1 MTQEHFFV
9 TGALGCIGA
18 WAVKNLI
25 EDGAA
30 VTVFDLGTNKHRLEL
45 VMSADVLDEINFV
58 HDNITNTEAV
68 ISAVAQCQATHILHL
83 AALQV
88 PFCKANPVMGAS
100 VNVVGTVNV
109 FEAAK
114 KAGIPQ
120 VTYASSL
127 AVYGAKE
134 LYEEELLTHHSAHH
148 PGTLYGVYKQANE
161 GTGRIYWQNS
171 AIASLGLRPYTVYGP
186 ARDQG
191 MTSTPTKAMLAA
203 AMGRPYHISFGGYSG
218 FQLADDV
225 AKTLIQMARTPFQ
238 GSEAYNIAGQIV
250 HMREVV
256 AAIEAAEPSARG
268 QITFEDSSLPFP
280 KGQKEDELQALLGT
294 VPNTP
299 LAEGVAGTI
308 EHFKRALAEG
318 RVDWQ
323 D

>member
-1 MTQEHFFV
+1 V
-9 TGALGCIGA
+9 IGA
-18 WAVKNLI
+18 V
-25 EDGAA
+25 D
-30 VTVFDLGTNKHRLEL
+30 
-45 VMSADVLDEINFV
+45 
-58 HDNITNTEAV
+58 
-68 ISAVAQCQATHILHL
+68 QCEVTHILHL

-88 PFCKANPVMGAS
+88 PFCKANPVLGAS

-127 AVYGAKE
+127 AVYGPKE
-134 LYEEELLTHHSAHH
+134 AYSEELLHHHSELQ
-148 PGTLYGVYKQANE
+148 PSTLYGVYKQANE
-161 GTGRIYWQNS
+161 GTGRVYWQDDG
-171 AIASLGLRPYTVYGP
+171 IASLGLRPYTVYGP

-225 AKTLIQMARTPFQ
+225 AKALIKMARTPFQ
-238 GSEAYNIAGQIV
+238 GAEAYNIAGEIV

-256 AAIEAAEPSARG
+256 AAIEAAEPSMKG

-280 KGQKEDELQALLGT
+280 KGQEQDELETLLGT
-294 VPNTP
+294 VPNTS
-299 LAEGVAGTI
+299 LAEGVARTI
-308 EHFKRALAEG
+308 EHFKRALADG
-318 RVDWQ
+318 RVTWQ